1 MKKWRERTL
10 LQHVRC
16 PECGVPMMERVGK
29 KGEFY
34 GCSRF
39 PICIGT
45 RPKGGDDGVDS
56 YTTLLRVA
64 YSKAMQFLSSP
75 KFMGFSEAPIWLLTQ
90 AIGSELTDDEAAL
103 INLKSMANEHVERGI
118 ETAMAWVLEQG
129 EVVDFL
135 LNAHEER
142 YAHVRANL
150 RFETTAEQVRRM
162 PKPEIVRRYDTSDL
176 TQLEAFL
183 AQNWQ
188 VPGVECPRC
197 DSWAATKTEELAVVR
212 EVSLEELFEDDS
224 GEPKTTLF
232 ECGRCGNFER
242 IEQKGA
248 ATRYVYEDDKNNPNV
263 VPGIAFNP
271 RKFNEDKDK

>member
-1 MKKWRERTL
+1 M
-10 LQHVRC
+10 RC
-16 PECGVPMMERVGK
+16 PECGVPMVERVGK
-29 KGEFY
+29 KGKFY

-45 RPKGGDDGVDS
+45 RPDGGDDVDS

-64 YSKAMQFLSSP
+64 YSKATQFLSSP
-75 KFMGFSEAPIWLLTQ
+75 KFMGFTEAPIWLLTQ
-90 AIGSELTDDEAAL
+90 ALGREVTDEEFAD
-103 INLKSMANEHVERGI
+103 NSLKDMVNEHIERGV
-118 ETAMAWVLEQG
+118 ETAIAWVLEQG

-183 AQNWQ
+183 TQNWQ
-188 VPGVECPRC
+188 VDGIECPRC
-197 DSWAATKTEELAVVR
+197 DSWAVTKTVELAVVHT
-212 EVSLEELFEDDS
+212 VSLDELFEDAFDTS
-224 GEPKTTLF
+224 KHSVF
-232 ECGRCGNFER
+232 DCGRCGIFER
-242 IEQKGA
+242 IEQNGVP
-248 ATRYVYEDDKNNPNV
+248 TRYEYEDDKNNPNV
-263 VPGIAFNP
+263 VPGIAFQP
-271 RKFNEDKDK
+271 RKFKEDKDK